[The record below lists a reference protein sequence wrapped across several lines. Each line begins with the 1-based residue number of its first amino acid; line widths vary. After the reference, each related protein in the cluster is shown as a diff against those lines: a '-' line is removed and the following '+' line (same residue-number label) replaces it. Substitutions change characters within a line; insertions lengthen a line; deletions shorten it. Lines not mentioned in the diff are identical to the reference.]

1 MKALLASKPDG
12 TKSPVASYYG
22 GKHSLRKPITDLI
35 PNHDIYIEPFFGG
48 GSVFFYKPISK
59 LEVINDKSS
68 FVINF
73 WEVVFKDN
81 NRAKLLRRLE
91 GFVYSERI
99 YKQAKAIHHQQSNY
113 DEIELAWAFF
123 VLSNMSFVGDFT
135 GGFAY
140 PKKLCP
146 SFYNKTAHK
155 IELIKNHQERNN
167 LIIFNRDALE
177 VINIYRDNEDCFYYL
192 DPPYFNSH
200 MGHYKDYK
208 ESDYKVLLEALAK
221 VKGKFI
227 LSSYPS
233 DILNDYVRRLGWSY
247 TTINRTLPTNR
258 KRKAEMLIYNFEKQE
273 GSLF

>member
-1 MKALLASKPDG
+1 MKALLSNPND
-12 TKSPVASYYG
+12 TKSPVARYYG
-22 GKHSLRKPITDLI
+22 GKHSLRKPIVDLI
-35 PNHDIYIEPFFGG
+35 PNHDVYVEPFFGG

-73 WEVVFKDN
+73 WEVVFNDN
-81 NRAKLLRRLE
+81 NRAKLLHRLE

-99 YKQAKAIHHQQSNY
+99 YKQAKAIHHQQNNY

-123 VLSNMSFVGDFT
+123 VLVNMSFAGQIKA
-135 GGFAY
+135 GFGY
-140 PKKLCP
+140 SKKLCP
-146 SFYNKTAHK
+146 SYYIKTAHK

-177 VINIYRDNEDCFYYL
+177 VINIYQDNEDCFYYL
-192 DPPYFNSH
+192 DPPYFNSR
-200 MGHYKDYK
+200 MGHYGGYQ
-208 ESDYKVLLEALAK
+208 ESDYKALLEALAE
-221 VKGKFI
+221 VKGRFI

-233 DILNDYVRRLGWSY
+233 AILSDYMKRLEWGY
-247 TTINRTLPTNR
+247 TTINRTLPTNG